1 MYSLGAG
8 SKVLKLDAAQTEP
21 LEAPLRPARVIPK
34 PSAGEVG
41 AAQADG
47 LAEARARVELLAE
60 VVYGS
65 SRPVA
70 WLLDDIVRDPRGSH
84 DVAGTLRN
92 AAPLAGA
99 DVPKFGGLL
108 GVKPDAARQAARDQ
122 FLPLVKAVG
131 AVAPFLKGVEDKLL
145 ADHRDVQKYA
155 RVEIPAPSSALAAV
169 LRDETPHAAAK
180 LDPATT
186 RELAKL
192 RRALDEGLSHNEK
205 RHIAKGDL
213 AALAVSTGLS
223 SSQTQRLADT
233 AAKVNQFTKLTKVL
247 AKAQTPQGPVI
258 EQR

>member
-8 SKVLKLDAAQTEP
+8 NKVLKLDAAQTEP
-21 LEAPLRPARVIPK
+21 IEAPLRPARVIPK

-70 WLLDDIVRDPRGSH
+70 RLLDDIVRDPRGSH
-84 DVAGTLRN
+84 DVADRLRN

-131 AVAPFLKGVEDKLL
+131 AVAPFLKSVEDKLL
-145 ADHRDVQKYA
+145 AGHRDAQKYA
-155 RVEIPAPSSALAAV
+155 RVEIPAPSPALAAV
-169 LRDETPHAAAK
+169 LRDETPHAAK
-180 LDPATT
+180 LDPATAK
-186 RELAKL
+186 ELAKL
-192 RRALDEGLSHNEK
+192 RRAFDEGLSHTEK
-205 RHIAKGDL
+205 RQIAKGDL
-213 AALAVSTGLS
+213 AALAASAGLS
-223 SSQTQRLADT
+223 SAQTQRLADT
-233 AAKVNQFTKLTKVL
+233 AVKVNQFTKLTKVL
-247 AKAQTPQGPVI
+247 AKAQTQHGPVI